1 MVWAKRRNR
10 QVPRV
15 RLMESYSISRAIRC
29 GRVQRV
35 RGFMQRAAEHRINSL
50 VSVMTK
56 LVAREKPGAALGMAA
71 AILYVFV
78 WAAAFVPSRIL
89 ARGAPPI
96 AILSLRF
103 MVAGGLLLAFAKL
116 ARLSIPRDPDSWLR
130 LLALGIGGNALYLGL
145 TYVAL
150 KHLSAGMGSII
161 HSTNPLIMALVA
173 PFVLREPLSGRKLLG
188 VLLGFGGVVLA
199 MYTRAGAGSARPQDV
214 LLALGGVLAFVG
226 SNVLYKRMRERPHPV
241 VLNGAQLACAGVAM
255 IPAALLLEGVPH
267 IQWTGEL
274 IASFAF
280 LVLILSV
287 GASML
292 WFWILQHGE
301 ASRVSAYFFLTP
313 VFGLVLG
320 AILLHEPLQTLDGAG
335 LGVIAAGLWLVARS

>member
-1 MVWAKRRNR
+1 
-10 QVPRV
+10 
-15 RLMESYSISRAIRC
+15 
-29 GRVQRV
+29 
-35 RGFMQRAAEHRINSL
+35 
-50 VSVMTK
+50 
-56 LVAREKPGAALGMAA
+56 
-71 AILYVFV
+71 
-78 WAAAFVPSRIL
+78 
-89 ARGAPPI
+89 
-96 AILSLRF
+96 
-103 MVAGGLLLAFAKL
+103 
-116 ARLSIPRDPDSWLR
+116 
-130 LLALGIGGNALYLGL
+130 
-145 TYVAL
+145 
-150 KHLSAGMGSII
+150 
-161 HSTNPLIMALVA
+161 
-173 PFVLREPLSGRKLLG
+173 
-188 VLLGFGGVVLA
+188 
-199 MYTRAGAGSARPQDV
+199 
-214 LLALGGVLAFVG
+214 
-226 SNVLYKRMRERPHPV
+226 
-241 VLNGAQLACAGVAM
+241 M